1 MSAPSPIPVIKPVT
15 PTQIGDRIRLTDEL
29 EIQLRRI
36 VQEEQEISIRRIVQE
51 ELREFML
58 EQRRAAL
65 YINNC
70 VERRLRLTS

>member
-1 MSAPSPIPVIKPVT
+1 MSAPSPIPVIKPVA
-15 PTQIGDRIRLTDEL
+15 PAPIGDRIRLTDDL
-29 EIQLRRI
+29 EMC
-36 VQEEQEISIRRIVQE
+36 IRRIVQE

-65 YINNC
+65 YINSF

>member
-29 EIQLRRI
+29 EIQ
-36 VQEEQEISIRRIVQE
+36 IRRIVQE

-58 EQRRAAL
+58 VERRAARL
-65 YINNC
+65 VDAFVVQKLGLIN
-70 VERRLRLTS
+70 T

>member
-1 MSAPSPIPVIKPVT
+1 MSTQSPIPVIKPVA
-15 PTQIGDRIRLTDEL
+15 PAPIGDRIRLTDDL
-29 EIQLRRI
+29 EMCIRRM
-36 VQEEQEISIRRIVQE
+36 VQEDVRRIVQE

-65 YINNC
+65 YINSF